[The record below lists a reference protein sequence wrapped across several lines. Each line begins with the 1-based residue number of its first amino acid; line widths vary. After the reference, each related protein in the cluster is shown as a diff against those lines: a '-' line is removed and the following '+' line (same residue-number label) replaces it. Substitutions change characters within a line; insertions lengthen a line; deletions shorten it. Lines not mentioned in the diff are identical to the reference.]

1 MTLRPDAQHA
11 QTYHDPK
18 FFPALVARGVC
29 WDYEEICVKCSLI
42 GTPTDFS
49 ERIFYE
55 FTHCYGTAQ
64 TGPTGYHLSPWRAGP
79 TAGSNMVPPPAST
92 SAAIE
97 SLINRFRIRK

>member
-29 WDYEEICVKCSLI
+29 WDYEEVCVKCGLI

-55 FTHCYGTAQ
+55 FTNCYGSKINDPR
-64 TGPTGYHLSPWRAGP
+64 GFPRPWRPGP
-79 TAGSNMVPPPAST
+79 TAGSNMVPAPAS
-92 SAAIE
+92 SRAAIE
-97 SLINRFRIRK
+97 SIINRFRK

>member
-1 MTLRPDAQHA
+1 MTLRPGYTNADSH
-11 QTYHDPK
+11 HDPK

-29 WDYEEICVKCSLI
+29 WDYEEVCVKCGLI

-55 FTHCYGTAQ
+55 FMNCYLPNPAPRGF
-64 TGPTGYHLSPWRAGP
+64 PHPWRPGP

-92 SAAIE
+92 SAAID
-97 SLINRFRIRK
+97 SLINRFRK